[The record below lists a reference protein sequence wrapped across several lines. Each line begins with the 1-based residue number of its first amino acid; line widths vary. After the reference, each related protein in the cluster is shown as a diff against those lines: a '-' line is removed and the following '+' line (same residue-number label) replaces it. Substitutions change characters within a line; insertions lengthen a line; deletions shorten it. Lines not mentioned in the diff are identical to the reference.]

1 MQIEKMKVSD
11 LKYAPYNP
19 RKIDDKELAKLKRS
33 ISEFGYVEPIV
44 WNERTGFVVGGN
56 QRLKVLRELGIEEV
70 DVVVV
75 DLDDAKEKA
84 LNVALNKISGEWDF
98 PKLKDLLID
107 IDTGDFDIELT
118 GFDLDEIG
126 ELIAFDKEPEE
137 DGFDVD
143 AALENTEEPVTKRGD
158 IYLLGKHRLMCGDS
172 TIKEDVEKL
181 MDGKKADM
189 VFTDPPYGV
198 AVNSGDLEDLKAR
211 NRRLDGKK
219 VTNDHLKGEELRG
232 LLEKSFNRFF
242 ENMKT
247 GASIYVCH
255 AEGLGM
261 DVLFRSL
268 FAEAGFKPAEI
279 IIWVKDV
286 FAFGRQDYHWRHE
299 PIIYGW
305 KEGAAHYF
313 VDDRTQDTV
322 WEIARPKISKEHP
335 TMKPIALCSKAIN
348 NSSKS
353 GWIVLDLFG
362 GSGST
367 LIACEQLNRICYM
380 MELDER
386 YCDVIVKRWEE
397 YTGEKAKLIRK

>member
-1 MQIEKMKVSD
+1 MEIQNMKVSD

-19 RKIDDKELAKLKRS
+19 RKIDEKELAKLKRS

-44 WNERTGFVVGGN
+44 WNQRTGFVVGGN
-56 QRLKVLRELGIEEV
+56 QRLKALRELGIEEV

-98 PKLKDLLID
+98 PKLKDVLTD

-189 VFTDPPYGV
+189 VFTDPPYNIASDSKNV
-198 AVNSGDLEDLKAR
+198 AADCSRSMYKLSKSEWDKNFDINELFPCLFDAMAEDCTVYICTSHFLAGDIWKWMKEWANHYSYCVWSKPNPMPSLMKRHWTWNTELVCYATR
-211 NRRLDGKK
+211 GK
-219 VTNDHLKGEELRG
+219 HI
-232 LLEKSFNRFF
+232 FHF
-242 ENMKT
+242 
-247 GASIYVCH
+247 
-255 AEGLGM
+255 
-261 DVLFRSL
+261 
-268 FAEAGFKPAEI
+268 P
-279 IIWVKDV
+279 
-286 FAFGRQDYHWRHE
+286 
-299 PIIYGW
+299 
-305 KEGAAHYF
+305 KEGHALSTWTINK
-313 VDDRTQDTV
+313 RNGGTV
-322 WEIARPKISKEHP
+322 HP
-335 TMKPIALCSKAIN
+335 TEKPVEVPSTAISF
-348 NSSKS
+348 SSNEHQC
-353 GWIVLDLFG
+353 VLDLFG

-386 YCDVIVKRWEE
+386 YCDVIVRRWEE
-397 YTGEKAKLIRK
+397 FTGKKAQLIRK

>member
-1 MQIEKMKVSD
+1 MKIEKMKVSD

-56 QRLKVLRELGIEEV
+56 QRLKALRELGIEEV

-98 PKLKDLLID
+98 IKLKDVLTD

-118 GFDLDEIG
+118 GFDLDEI
-126 ELIAFDKEPEE
+126 ENLITFDKEPEE
-137 DGFDVD
+137 DNFDAD
-143 AALENTEEPVTKRGD
+143 AAIDEIEEPKTKRGD

-172 TIKEDVEKL
+172 TIKEDVERL

-198 AVNSGDLEDLKAR
+198 NYHSQTSSMYYGKGRKGKERDKIIGDENTEIYKKFVPIMKENVVGPMYVFCGAGTEIDLLMVFRDNSLILINTLIWDKMRFGGHALGANYKPRFEMFYYVIGKNTDRLWAGKNDEETLWQLKR
-211 NRRLDGKK
+211 DN
-219 VTNDHLKGEELRG
+219 
-232 LLEKSFNRFF
+232 
-242 ENMKT
+242 KT
-247 GASIYVCH
+247 EFH
-255 AEGLGM
+255 T
-261 DVLFRSL
+261 
-268 FAEAGFKPAEI
+268 
-279 IIWVKDV
+279 
-286 FAFGRQDYHWRHE
+286 
-299 PIIYGW
+299 
-305 KEGAAHYF
+305 
-313 VDDRTQDTV
+313 TQ
-322 WEIARPKISKEHP
+322 
-335 TMKPIALCSKAIN
+335 KPIALAMRAITN
-348 NSSKS
+348 HTAKL
-353 GWIVLDLFG
+353 ILDLFG

-386 YCDVIVKRWEE
+386 YCDVIVRRWEE
-397 YTGEKAKLIRK
+397 FTGKKAQLMRK

>member
-19 RKIDDKELAKLKRS
+19 RKIDEKELAKLKRS
-33 ISEFGYVEPIV
+33 ITEFGYVEPIV
-44 WNERTGFVVGGN
+44 WNKRTGFVVGGN
-56 QRLKVLRELGIEEV
+56 QRLKALLELGIEEA

-98 PKLKDLLID
+98 IKLKDVLTD

-189 VFTDPPYGV
+189 VFTDPPYGISV
-198 AVNSGDLEDLKAR
+198 VKNNSIGGGGIVPSNVYSEVIGDDTTETAKKTFELCKALGIENFIIFGGNYFADFLPPSR
-211 NRRLDGKK
+211 CWICWDKIDGMEGTTK
-219 VTNDHLKGEELRG
+219 NFSDIELAWTSYDKPARIVRHRWRG
-232 LLEKSFNRFF
+232 L
-242 ENMKT
+242 MK
-247 GASIYVCH
+247 GSERNQKRV
-255 AEGLGM
+255 
-261 DVLFRSL
+261 
-268 FAEAGFKPAEI
+268 
-279 IIWVKDV
+279 
-286 FAFGRQDYHWRHE
+286 
-299 PIIYGW
+299 
-305 KEGAAHYF
+305 
-313 VDDRTQDTV
+313 
-322 WEIARPKISKEHP
+322 HP
-335 TMKPIALCSKAIN
+335 TQKPIALAADCFELFDVGERI
-348 NSSKS
+348 
-353 GWIVLDLFG
+353 LDLFG

-386 YCDVIVKRWEE
+386 YCDVIVRRWEE
-397 YTGEKAKLIRK
+397 FTGKKAQLMRK

>member
-1 MQIEKMKVSD
+1 MKIEKMKVSD

-56 QRLKVLRELGIEEV
+56 QRLKALRELGIEEV

-98 PKLKDLLID
+98 IKLKDVLTD

-118 GFDLDEIG
+118 GFDLDEI
-126 ELIAFDKEPEE
+126 ENLITFDKEPEE
-137 DGFDVD
+137 DNFDAD
-143 AALENTEEPVTKRGD
+143 AAIDEIEEPKTKRGD

-172 TIKEDVEKL
+172 TIKEDVERL

-198 AVNSGDLEDLKAR
+198 NYHSQTPSMYYGKGRKGKERDKIIGDENTEIYKKFVPIMKENVVGPMYVFCGAGTEIDLLMVFRDNSLILINTLIWDKMRFGGHALGANYKPRFEMFYYVIGKNTDRLWAGKNDEETLWQLKR
-211 NRRLDGKK
+211 DN
-219 VTNDHLKGEELRG
+219 
-232 LLEKSFNRFF
+232 
-242 ENMKT
+242 KT
-247 GASIYVCH
+247 EFH
-255 AEGLGM
+255 T
-261 DVLFRSL
+261 
-268 FAEAGFKPAEI
+268 
-279 IIWVKDV
+279 
-286 FAFGRQDYHWRHE
+286 
-299 PIIYGW
+299 
-305 KEGAAHYF
+305 
-313 VDDRTQDTV
+313 TQ
-322 WEIARPKISKEHP
+322 
-335 TMKPIALCSKAIN
+335 KPIALAMRAITN
-348 NSSKS
+348 HTAKL
-353 GWIVLDLFG
+353 ILDLFG

-367 LIACEQLNRICYM
+367 LIAAEQLNRICYM

-397 YTGEKAKLIRK
+397 FTGKKAQLMGK

>member
-1 MQIEKMKVSD
+1 MEIQNMKVSD

-19 RKIDDKELAKLKRS
+19 RKIDEKELAKLKRS

-44 WNERTGFVVGGN
+44 WNQRTGFVVGGN
-56 QRLKVLRELGIEEV
+56 QRLKALRELGIEEA

-98 PKLKDLLID
+98 IKLKDVLTD
-107 IDTGDFDIELT
+107 IDTGEFDIELT
-118 GFDLDEIG
+118 GFDLDEIAD
-126 ELIAFDKEPEE
+126 LITFDKEPEE
-137 DGFDVD
+137 DDFDVD
-143 AALENTEEPVTKRGD
+143 AATEDIEESKTKRGD
-158 IYLLGKHRLMCGDS
+158 VYLLGKHRLMCGDS

-198 AVNSGDLEDLKAR
+198 AVNSDDMKDLKAR

-219 VTNDHLKGEELRG
+219 VTNDNLKGKELRE
-232 LLEKSFNRFF
+232 LLEQSFNRFF
-242 ENMKT
+242 ESMKA

-255 AEGLGM
+255 AEYLGM

-322 WEIARPKISKEHP
+322 WEIKRPKVSKEHP
-335 TMKPIALCSKAIN
+335 TMKPISLCSKAIN
-348 NSSKS
+348 NSSKPN
-353 GWIVLDLFG
+353 WIILDLFG

-367 LIACEQLNRICYM
+367 LIASEQLDRICYL
-380 MELDER
+380 MELDEK
-386 YCDVIVKRWEE
+386 YCDVIVRRWEE
-397 YTGEKAKLIRK
+397 FTDKKAELIRK

>member
-33 ISEFGYVEPIV
+33 IFEFGYVEPIV
-44 WNERTGFVVGGN
+44 WNQRTGFVVGGN
-56 QRLKVLRELGIEEV
+56 QRLKALLELGIEEV

-75 DLDDAKEKA
+75 DLDEAKEKA

-189 VFTDPPYGV
+189 VFTDPPYNIASDSKNV
-198 AVNSGDLEDLKAR
+198 AADCSRSMYKLSKSEWDKNFDINELFPCLFDAMAEDCTVYICTSHFLAGDIWKWMKEWADHYYYCVWSKPNPMPSLTKRHWTWNTELVCYATR
-211 NRRLDGKK
+211 GK
-219 VTNDHLKGEELRG
+219 HI
-232 LLEKSFNRFF
+232 FHF
-242 ENMKT
+242 
-247 GASIYVCH
+247 
-255 AEGLGM
+255 
-261 DVLFRSL
+261 
-268 FAEAGFKPAEI
+268 P
-279 IIWVKDV
+279 
-286 FAFGRQDYHWRHE
+286 
-299 PIIYGW
+299 
-305 KEGAAHYF
+305 KEGHALSTWTINK
-313 VDDRTQDTV
+313 RNGGTV
-322 WEIARPKISKEHP
+322 HP
-335 TMKPIALCSKAIN
+335 TEKPVEVPSTAISF
-348 NSSKS
+348 SSNEHQC
-353 GWIVLDLFG
+353 VLDLFG

-367 LIACEQLNRICYM
+367 LIACEQLDRICYM

-386 YCDVIVKRWEE
+386 YCDVIVRRWEE
-397 YTGEKAKLIRK
+397 FTGKKAQLMRK